1 MRSNARRSHRKR
13 NRSTPTHNS
22 HSNTNLIKKQKQPV
36 DSESR
41 SGSEIWS
48 DIEVDVDAD
57 DSVKISEAASPV
69 STCPAPTC
77 VSSTPVP
84 LVPSAQV
91 PMANLPQPVP
101 ELPSGGAVPVD
112 NNAIVMN
119 TALQNPQHLSFDGG
133 ASASFASQQHVLAY
147 PPSFTPQHVPTVPM
161 SMSVPVPVTAPISL
175 TDADVTRIAL
185 QMKTILRDE
194 IQQLVAIE
202 VQKATEE
209 LHANIHQLKKTNES
223 LTITVQELQLKI
235 DDLEQYSRRSCV
247 RISGVSDTD
256 GENVTG
262 IVMDLANRI
271 HADVT
276 PRDIDRSHRVGSKFD
291 RNRDNGNRRKDRDI
305 IVKFTNSS
313 ARLEFLKGRK
323 VLREQKAKVFINEDL
338 TSSRMELAFECREL
352 KRSNPTRVI
361 KTWTYNVNVFV
372 QDNDGKKTKIMTK
385 TDLDGFRQPP
395 VAV

>member
-22 HSNTNLIKKQKQPV
+22 HSNTNLIKKQKQPA

-57 DSVKISEAASPV
+57 DSVNIPETVSSV
-69 STCPAPTC
+69 STCPVPTC
-77 VSSTPVP
+77 VSSTPA
-84 LVPSAQV
+84 PSPAPSTPV
-91 PMANLPQPVP
+91 PMANLPQSVL
-101 ELPSGGAVPVD
+101 ELPSGSAVPVD
-112 NNAIVMN
+112 NNASVIN
-119 TALQNPQHLSFDGG
+119 TPVHNPQHLSIDGG

-147 PPSFTPQHVPTVPM
+147 PPSFTPQHLPTMP
-161 SMSVPVPVTAPISL
+161 MSVPVPVTAPISL
-175 TDADVTRIAL
+175 TDADVTRIAM

-202 VQKATEE
+202 VRKSTEQ
-209 LHANIHQLKKTNES
+209 LYADIQQLKKTNDS
-223 LTITVQELQLKI
+223 LATTVQELQLKI

-247 RISGVSDTD
+247 RISGVSETD
-256 GENVTG
+256 SENVNA

-276 PRDIDRSHRVGSKFD
+276 PRDIDRTHRVGAKFD
-291 RNRDNGNRRKDRDI
+291 RNRNNGNRRKDRDI

-352 KRSNPTRVI
+352 KRSNLSRVV
-361 KTWTYNVNVFV
+361 KTWTYNGNVFV
-372 QDNDGKKTKIMTK
+372 QDKDGKKTKILSK
-385 TDLDGFRQPP
+385 SDLDGLRQPS

>member
-13 NRSTPTHNS
+13 NRSTPTHNA
-22 HSNTNLIKKQKQPV
+22 HSNTNLIKKQKQPA

-48 DIEVDVDAD
+48 DIEVDVDVDAD
-57 DSVKISEAASPV
+57 ESVKIPEAASPV

-84 LVPSAQV
+84 SIQV
-91 PMANLPQPVP
+91 PMANLSQPVP
-101 ELPSGGAVPVD
+101 ELPSGSAVPVD
-112 NNAIVMN
+112 NNAIAMN
-119 TALQNPQHLSFDGG
+119 TPVQNPQHLSFDGG
-133 ASASFASQQHVLAY
+133 ASASFASQQHILAY

-161 SMSVPVPVTAPISL
+161 SMSVPVPVTTPISL
-175 TDADVTRIAL
+175 TDADVIRIAM
-185 QMKTILRDE
+185 QMKTILRNE

-202 VQKATEE
+202 VQKATEQF
-209 LHANIHQLKKTNES
+209 HADIYQLKKTNEN
-223 LTITVQELQLKI
+223 LTSTVQELQLKI

-247 RISGVSDTD
+247 RVSGVSETD
-256 GENVTG
+256 GENVTA

-323 VLREQKAKVFINEDL
+323 ALREQKAKVFINEDL

-352 KRSNPTRVI
+352 KRSNPSRVI
-361 KTWTYNVNVFV
+361 KTWTYNGNVFV
-372 QDNDGKKTKIMTK
+372 QDKDGKKTKIMSK
-385 TDLDGFRQPP
+385 SDLDGFRQPP
-395 VAV
+395 MAI